1 MYKFVL
7 VFFYFEIFVCV
18 FVRFLAVLSSMHG
31 VEHYC
36 TSAPGSLLLLHCAF
50 LFVCLLASLLRNR
63 GAAQDWCNDGLP
75 FDPSFL
81 CASGR
86 HAAGDESSHH
96 YLLIGRIFTFSLSFS
111 ASSSSCSFFF
121 LLSVVSLCLQHMA
134 LLVRCSDCFQEHG
147 IHKAGESL
155 QHLHRSDDYIF
166 LFSDICCLF
175 QSSRIVFA
183 WCAGPAA
190 SKFLESLGRDPLFI
204 GVYFLHIMLTPM
216 VVDVNNTGAHACICI
231 PRANNN
237 NMIYNI
243 DV

>member
-1 MYKFVL
+1 M
-7 VFFYFEIFVCV
+7 

-31 VEHYC
+31 VEHR

-50 LFVCLLASLLRNR
+50 LFVCLLACLLRNR

-96 YLLIGRIFTFSLSFS
+96 YLLIGRIFAFSLS

-147 IHKAGESL
+147 IHKAGAKL
-155 QHLHRSDDYIF
+155 YICIDLMTIYIF

-175 QSSRIVFA
+175 LSSRIVFA

-204 GVYFLHIMLTPM
+204 GVYFLHIVLTPM
-216 VVDVNNTGAHACICI
+216 EVDVNNGSSCMHVFLEPTII
-231 PRANNN
+231 T
-237 NMIYNI
+237 
-243 DV
+243 

>member
-1 MYKFVL
+1 MVWSTTVL
-7 VFFYFEIFVCV
+7 PLLDLYYYST
-18 FVRFLAVLSSMHG
+18 VLF
-31 VEHYC
+31 C
-36 TSAPGSLLLLHCAF
+36 

-81 CASGR
+81 CASGMQQVMR
-86 HAAGDESSHH
+86 VPIITSWLGESS
-96 YLLIGRIFTFSLSFS
+96 LSLSLSRLLLLRVHF
-111 ASSSSCSFFF
+111 SSSSPS
-121 LLSVVSLCLQHMA
+121 SLFVYLQHMS
-134 LLVRCSDCFQEHG
+134 LLVRYSDCFQEHG
-147 IHKAGESL
+147 IHKAGARL

-175 QSSRIVFA
+175 LSSRIVFA

-216 VVDVNNTGAHACICI
+216 EVDVNNGSSCMHVFLEPTII
-231 PRANNN
+231 TW
-237 NMIYNI
+237 
-243 DV
+243 